1 MKSVIENFVC
11 YVKTSLDNCF
21 LTFALNPF
29 LKIICIWDLLL
40 LRFDNECKCADLI
53 FSVVLITDTRDIYY
67 I

>member
-1 MKSVIENFVC
+1 MSVIENFVC

-40 LRFDNECKCADLI
+40 LRFLKGYLTMN
-53 FSVVLITDTRDIYY
+53 VNVLISFFQWF
-67 I
+67 